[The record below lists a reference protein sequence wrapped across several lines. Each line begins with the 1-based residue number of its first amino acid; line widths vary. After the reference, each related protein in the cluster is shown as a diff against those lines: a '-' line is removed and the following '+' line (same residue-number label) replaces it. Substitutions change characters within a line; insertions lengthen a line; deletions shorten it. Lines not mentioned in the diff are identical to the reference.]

1 MATGQSLINEVAKS
15 LNDSDNVRWP
25 VADLLEYLND
35 ALRSAVLIK
44 PEINPVTKTDFEPV
58 AGTCQA
64 LPPDGFALIDVV
76 RNIVED
82 PDNAGT
88 RISGL
93 SISPVSRKELDSVS
107 VSGMN
112 AGGDWHDPANEQAQ
126 ATAYVYDIRNR
137 RTFYL
142 FPPQPA
148 QPVSPALPRQIEI
161 VYSRVPAVLAIAD
174 VADEVALEDIYRPAL
189 IAYMLHR
196 AYAREIPVE
205 GQGAD
210 MTSVFYQKFVQLITG
225 KTDPPPVR
233 IEATEMSM
241 TQ

>member
-1 MATGQSLINEVAKS
+1 MATGQSLIDEVARS
-15 LNDSDNVRWP
+15 LNDSGNVRWP
-25 VADLLEYLND
+25 IADLLEYLND

-58 AGTCQA
+58 AGTCQT
-64 LPPDGFALIDVV
+64 LPEDGFALIDVV
-76 RNIVED
+76 RNLV
-82 PDNAGT
+82 PQAGGT
-88 RISGL
+88 YNSGL

-107 VSGMN
+107 VSGTN
-112 AGGDWHDPANEQAQ
+112 AGGDWHQSDNEQAQ

-148 QPVSPALPRQIEI
+148 QPDSPALPRQIEI
-161 VYSRVPAVLAIAD
+161 VYSQVPPVLVTQSAD
-174 VADEVALEDIYRPAL
+174 IGLEDIYRPAL